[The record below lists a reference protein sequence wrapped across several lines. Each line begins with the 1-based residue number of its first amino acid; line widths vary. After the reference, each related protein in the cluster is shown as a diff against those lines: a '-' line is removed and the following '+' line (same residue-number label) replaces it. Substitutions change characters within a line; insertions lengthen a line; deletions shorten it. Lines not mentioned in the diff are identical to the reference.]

1 MTLVR
6 RRLLRAAPAHV
17 PLQSS
22 QRTERWQRELVADR
36 ESLRRWMTQ
45 LKRAFRTVD
54 RLQGRISRLERQRSQ
69 SR

>member
-1 MTLVR
+1 MTRVR
-6 RRLLRAAPAHV
+6 RRLLRAAPAQV

-22 QRTERWQRELVADR
+22 QRTERWQRELAVDR
-36 ESLRRWMTQ
+36 DSSRRWMTR

-54 RLQGRISRLERQRSQ
+54 RLQGRISRLERQLSQ

>member
-6 RRLLRAAPAHV
+6 RSLLRAAPAQV
-17 PLQSS
+17 PVQSS
-22 QRTERWQRELVADR
+22 RRTERWQRELAADR
-36 ESLRRWMTQ
+36 ESLRRWMTR

-54 RLQGRISRLERQRSQ
+54 RLQGRITRLERQLSQ